1 MRSPQSKRGRGDPD
15 EVEHTVQDTLD
26 AFKEVDPVEATPSP
40 VEEDEGHVEA
50 GPVEPISGPSRQ
62 ASIDAFL
69 VAGAVPPP
77 PDRGDTSTRAMEGI
91 ALEMSMERIALTE
104 AASGIMR
111 DELLVTIAREIQLP
125 LQRLDLVEGY
135 ITDLELEG
143 KLRRV
148 GDVVVLAH
156 PGDEDLMA
164 MDIDEDEF
172 LRLYRRRYILSK
184 RGDDG

>member
-1 MRSPQSKRGRGDPD
+1 MRSPQSKKGRGDPD

-26 AFKEVDPVEATPSP
+26 AFREIDPAKADPSP
-40 VEEDEGHVEA
+40 MDEEEGPDDLERVERRSD
-50 GPVEPISGPSRQ
+50 PSRQ

-77 PDRGDTSTRAMEGI
+77 RARGDTSTRAMEGI

-104 AASGIMR
+104 AASGILR

-125 LQRLDLVEGY
+125 LQRLDLVDGY

-143 KLRRV
+143 KLRRA

-156 PGDEDLMA
+156 PDDDDLMA
-164 MDIDEDEF
+164 MDIDEGEF
-172 LRLYRRRYILSK
+172 LRLYRRRYILSRK
-184 RGDDG
+184 GDDR

>member
-15 EVEHTVQDTLD
+15 EVDHTVQDTLD
-26 AFKEVDPVEATPSP
+26 AFKEMKPVMVNPTSVDEG
-40 VEEDEGHVEA
+40 EGHVDPER
-50 GPVEPISGPSRQ
+50 VERASDPPRQ

-77 PDRGDTSTRAMEGI
+77 PARGDTSTRAMEGI

-125 LQRLDLVEGY
+125 LQRLDLVQGY

-148 GDVVVLAH
+148 GDAVVLAH
-156 PGDEDLMA
+156 SDDEDLMA
-164 MDIDEDEF
+164 MNIDEEEF
-172 LRLYRRRYILSK
+172 LRLYRRRYIHSRK
-184 RGDDG
+184 GDDG

>member
-15 EVEHTVQDTLD
+15 EVDHTVQDTLD
-26 AFKEVDPVEATPSP
+26 AFKEVKPPKADPSP
-40 VEEDEGHVEA
+40 VDEDKGHVDEERA
-50 GPVEPISGPSRQ
+50 ERASSPPRQ

-69 VAGAVPPP
+69 VAGAVPPS
-77 PDRGDTSTRAMEGI
+77 PDRGDTATRAMEGI

-125 LQRLDLVEGY
+125 LQRLDLVDGY

-156 PGDEDLMA
+156 PDDEDLMA
-164 MDIDEDEF
+164 MDIDEREF
-172 LRLYRRRYILSK
+172 LRLYRRRYILSRK
-184 RGDDG
+184 GDGG

>member
-1 MRSPQSKRGRGDPD
+1 MRSPQSKRGRGDHD
-15 EVEHTVQDTLD
+15 EVDHTVQDTLD
-26 AFKEVDPVEATPSP
+26 AFKEVKPAKANPSP
-40 VEEDEGHVEA
+40 VDEDEGHVDA
-50 GPVEPISGPSRQ
+50 GRVEPAPGHSRQ

-77 PDRGDTSTRAMEGI
+77 PARGDTSIRAMEGI

-125 LQRLDLVEGY
+125 LQRLDLVDGY

-156 PGDEDLMA
+156 PDDEDLMA
-164 MDIDEDEF
+164 MDIDEEEF
-172 LRLYRRRYILSK
+172 LRLYRRRYILSRK
-184 RGDDG
+184 GDGG